1 MSQNRTAIKARQLRA
16 LALFITTLAAAS
28 AATAQPHQKDGRIG
42 YVLTE
47 RHWAIHETQ
56 ARAECPQGMNSRGSR
71 DLFANQFPDG
81 GEAER
86 TVVDTRLMIE
96 GYQYHTNTAT
106 TDIYDSLPFYEAQGN
121 VSHGLNLDGEVN
133 ADDFKNSAGEEGID
147 NQLYR
152 ALGCIAGYR
161 KDGPYWFFENDFMI
175 NNSYNRWMIELSGV
189 DDLVNDDD
197 VTVTTYRGLDSLFT
211 DATGEGFIAGGT
223 QRVDARWGQSF
234 VEEVKGRIK
243 DGVLTTEPIAQAKI
257 PWSQPGVRDGYHI
270 FKDLQM
276 QFKLTSQVAQ
286 GLMAGYV
293 DVEQFNH
300 RFRTNWSSHH
310 QNYGQSS
317 SASEYSAL
325 KRLADAYPDPETG
338 ANTAISGAVEVTLTQ
353 VYIVHPDEQEISS
366 TGAGVAVEPTI

>member
-1 MSQNRTAIKARQLRA
+1 MSQIRTDIKACQLRT
-16 LALFITTLAAAS
+16 LALFFTTLAAAS
-28 AATAQPHQKDGRIG
+28 AATAELPEPYQKDGRIG

-47 RHWAIHETQ
+47 RHWAIHETE
-56 ARAECPQGMNSRGSR
+56 AMAECPQGMNSRGSR
-71 DLFANQFPDG
+71 DLFAKQFPQG
-81 GEAER
+81 GDPER

-121 VSHGLNLDGEVN
+121 VSNGLNLDGEVN
-133 ADDFKNSAGEEGID
+133 ADDFKNPAGEEGID

-175 NNSYNRWMIELSGV
+175 NNGYNRWMIELSGV

-197 VTVTTYRGLDSLFT
+197 VTVTTYRGLDNLFT

-234 VEEVKGRIK
+234 VEEVKGKIV
-243 DGVLTTEPIAQAKI
+243 DGVLTTEPIAQAKL
-257 PWSQPGVRDGYHI
+257 PWSQPGVSDGYHI
-270 FKDLQM
+270 FKDLQF

-300 RFRTNWSSHH
+300 RFRTNWAMHH

-317 SASEYSAL
+317 SASEYAEL

-366 TGAGVAVEPTI
+366 QGAGTTGF